1 MFLSKYNLF
10 LLINFNN
17 LFHFHVSYARVAATV
32 PSWKSRIS
40 GCAPSPGLGLPGTQN
55 VGLPYF
61 CNTELTEVKS
71 ELSSLKIVSRMHA
84 ISRQKS
90 EKKFLGRGGA
100 QPLPDP
106 SRPQSARSCSRT
118 RAVE

>member
-1 MFLSKYNLF
+1 MLLSKYNLF

-90 EKKFLGRGGA
+90 EKKILGRGRGTA
-100 QPLPDP
+100 PHRPLPTTE
-106 SRPQSARSCSRT
+106 RTFCSRT